1 MTEHEGPIFS
11 VRVGG
16 GGIAE
21 ITEHAVRAEA
31 MGFDQVWTGND
42 LFGGP
47 GIATLAA
54 MLGAT
59 NRIKVGSAVLDP
71 VSIHPVQLAQLASG
85 YQELSGGRFILGLG
99 AGSDVFF
106 RRAGI
111 VAPRPVPRTRTAI
124 VAIRALTEGHSPA
137 GLPGAGEGWHEQ
149 ARIESPRPVPIYIG
163 AMGPKMLELA
173 GRHADGAL
181 PLCLPPGQVL
191 DAMEQIGRG
200 AQAQGRDVAALD
212 IAACVWCSLDEDR
225 EQARH
230 ALARFIARY
239 SGSLSA
245 DALAAHGLDPE
256 EFART
261 QALVDDGR
269 LDEATGAVLSSS
281 SMLSLGIVG
290 GARDVLEQCEA
301 LLAAGARHI
310 SFGPPLGPDL
320 THAMRIFGESVLP
333 TLRARGAG

>member
-1 MTEHEGPIFS
+1 MAEGPIFS
-11 VRVGG
+11 VRVGAG
-16 GGIAE
+16 AGGIAGV
-21 ITEHAVRAEA
+21 TEAAVRAEA

-47 GIATLAA
+47 GVASMAA
-54 MLGAT
+54 MLAAT
-59 NRIKVGSAVLDP
+59 ERIKVGSGVLDP

-85 YQELSGGRFILGLG
+85 FQELSGGRFILGLG

-111 VAPRPVPRTRTAI
+111 AAPRPVPRTRTAV
-124 VAIRALTEGHSPA
+124 VAIRALTDGRSPA
-137 GLPGAGEGWHEQ
+137 GLPGAGEGWHES
-149 ARIESPRPVPIYIG
+149 AHIESPRPVPIYVG
-163 AMGPKMLELA
+163 AMGPKMLEMA
-173 GRHADGAL
+173 GRHADGVL
-181 PLCLPPGQVL
+181 PLCLPPRQVF

-200 AQAQGRDVAALD
+200 AKAAGRTVADLD

-225 EQARH
+225 DRARRV
-230 ALARFIARY
+230 LARFIARY

-269 LDEATGAVLSSS
+269 LDEATEAVLSSP
-281 SMLSLGIVG
+281 SMLTLGIVG
-290 GARDVLEQCEA
+290 GAHDVLEQCEE

-310 SFGPPLGPDL
+310 SFGPPLGPDPG
-320 THAMRIFGESVLP
+320 HAMGIFGERVLP
-333 TLRARGAG
+333 RLRATP